1 MRHLRPYLT
10 LFAIAALTVA
20 CSSSPGSSS
29 GGASQGSQGSQPSQ
43 AAASS
48 GGGGGGGGSLSGHG
62 TMSYEITGDV
72 TQSGDLNFVFINGGL
87 SVFDADG
94 WVGYF
99 YSEDQQTVVQLNT
112 KPGQG
117 GVNFGDG
124 KILVIGVDG
133 QGCTF
138 DFSKNDASGIK
149 GTIDCPTTALATK
162 VDTGGQI
169 NVTFHATVD
178 AHT

>member
-1 MRHLRPYLT
+1 MRHLRPFAALLT
-10 LFAIAALTVA
+10 IAAITVA
-20 CSSSPGSSS
+20 CSSGSSNGES
-29 GGASQGSQGSQPSQ
+29 QGGEASQGGGASQP
-43 AAASS
+43 AAST
-48 GGGGGGGGSLSGHG
+48 GGGGGGGGSLGEHG

-72 TQSGDLNFVFINGGL
+72 TQSGELNFLYINGGL

-112 KPGQG
+112 KPGQVG
-117 GVNFGDG
+117 ANFGDG
-124 KILVIGVDG
+124 KILVVGVDG

-149 GTIDCPTTALATK
+149 GTIDCPKATLATK
-162 VDTGGQI
+162 VDTAGQL
-169 NVTFHATVD
+169 NVTFRATVD